1 MTLKYGKESRAE
13 SQGRRVKTMTE
24 NEIGTAIIECAIE
37 VHRELG
43 PGLLETVYE
52 AALSYLWLS
61 AELWGGSIERW
72 NRKSGQWTRGKS
84 LRPSVSAREIQVLTS
99 RFTRRRQAA

>member
-1 MTLKYGKESRAE
+1 
-13 SQGRRVKTMTE
+13 MTE

-52 AALSYLWLS
+52 VALSYLWIS
-61 AELWGGSIERW
+61 AELWGGTIERR
-72 NRKSGQWTRGKS
+72 NRKSGQWTRGKC